1 MDLHDGD
8 HDHGQTQQRYVYGR
22 GFMARTTGRV
32 MDRLRGIENSVNTS
46 TFGRVFRLDGSGH
59 VGCRSPI

>member
-1 MDLHDGD
+1 MELHDGD
-8 HDHGQTQQRYVYGR
+8 RDHGQKQQRYVYGH
-22 GFMARTTGRV
+22 GFMARTFGRA

-59 VGCRSPI
+59 VGLRAPA